1 MLYMCIAETCLC
13 IVQQLNYNRFSIKKK
28 SQISEKKKC
37 IWTINYDSLNK
48 NTISLKLHSR
58 TEKKS

>member
-1 MLYMCIAETCLC
+1 MCIAETCLC

-28 SQISEKKKC
+28 KKESNISEKKKC

-48 NTISLKLHSR
+48 NTIPLKLHNR
-58 TEKKS
+58 TEK